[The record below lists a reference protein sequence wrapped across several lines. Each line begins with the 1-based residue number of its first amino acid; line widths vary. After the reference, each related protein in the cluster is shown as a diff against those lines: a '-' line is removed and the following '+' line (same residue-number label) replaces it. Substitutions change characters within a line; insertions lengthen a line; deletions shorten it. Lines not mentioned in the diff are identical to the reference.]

1 SASTPP
7 PALPTRRPRTSEPG
21 APETG
26 TPDASTVVPALPTRV
41 RQASLARQL
50 RDEPQE
56 QAEGGRREVDA
67 EEMRAI
73 FGAFQ
78 RGLDQGRK
86 GMPARP
92 GATEGDTVNTHVDEG
107 TDTDDAR

>member
-1 SASTPP
+1 M
-7 PALPTRRPRTSEPG
+7 
-21 APETG
+21 
-26 TPDASTVVPALPTRV
+26 
-41 RQASLARQL
+41 

-92 GATEGDTVNTHVDEG
+92 GATEGDTVNIHVDEG
-107 TDTDDAR
+107 TDTGDAR

>member
-1 SASTPP
+1 M
-7 PALPTRRPRTSEPG
+7 
-21 APETG
+21 
-26 TPDASTVVPALPTRV
+26 LPTRV

-50 RDEPQE
+50 RDEPQD
-56 QAEGGRREVDA
+56 QAKGGRREVDA

-92 GATEGDTVNTHVDEG
+92 ARPGATDGDTVNIHVDEG